1 MIGWL
6 MYQFQYIIRLKIQD
20 ISNSG
25 IADFEIMF
33 MEKHN
38 IFKQIT
44 PDGEN
49 NNEGVELLLTMKP
62 KFKLS
67 MFVAP
72 NKLLHV
78 GALVS

>member
-1 MIGWL
+1 MIRWL
-6 MYQFQYIIRLKIQD
+6 MYQFQYIIRLKIQN

-25 IADFEIMF
+25 IADFEIII

-72 NKLLHV
+72 NILLRV
-78 GALVS
+78 GALVP

>member
-38 IFKQIT
+38 IFKQIS

-49 NNEGVELLLTMKP
+49 NNEGVELLRTMKP
-62 KFKLS
+62 KFKWS

-72 NKLLHV
+72 IYYYV
-78 GALVS
+78 

>member
-1 MIGWL
+1 MIEWL
-6 MYQFQYIIRLKIQD
+6 MYQFQYVIRLKIQD
-20 ISNSG
+20 IPNSG
-25 IADFEIMF
+25 IADFEITF
-33 MEKHN
+33 VEKHH
-38 IFKQIT
+38 IFTQIT

-72 NKLLHV
+72 NILLY
-78 GALVS
+78 